1 MNRSKKIRVLFI
13 NRSYWPDTEATGQLL
28 TALCEDLASEFEIEV
43 ISGRPNH
50 TNDRFRASTVGII
63 RCKGVTIQRVLH
75 TRFPKSSSIGRILN
89 LMTFTASAF
98 LATLWRS
105 PRPDIVITET
115 DPFFLPLLGRFIQW
129 RYRIPFVAYLQDI
142 YPDIAIALG
151 KAKEGRLTK
160 TLRNLLV
167 SSYNKADR
175 VVVLCND
182 MKTRCIQ
189 NGVQEEHIDI
199 IPNWAD
205 CRQIY
210 PIKENNEFRKQHQ
223 LDGKFV
229 VMYSGNL
236 GMAHLLDPILDAAV
250 ELKSHPEIVFLFIGE
265 GVQKER
271 LRKRVAELGLNNV
284 RFLGYQPEEF
294 LKQSLSAAD
303 IQIVSML
310 PEVKGCL
317 MPSKLYGVLAS
328 GTAVLSI
335 SPRDSDLSQLIISE
349 DVGLVCD
356 PNPSET
362 LNRRM
367 VEAIRGMATNPDFT
381 RQQGVR
387 GRALCLEQ
395 FDRHQQVARFAEIL
409 RKAGRVSI
417 PETSRAAAAAPT
429 AKTKRQYPVLTQGK

>member
-1 MNRSKKIRVLFI
+1 MNRSKKLRVLFI

-28 TALCEDLASEFEIEV
+28 TALCEDLASEFEVEV

-50 TNDRFRASTVGII
+50 TKERFRASTVGII

-89 LMTFTASAF
+89 LITFTVSAF
-98 LATLWRS
+98 LATLWRN
-105 PRPDIVITET
+105 PRPDIVVTET

-129 RYRIPFVAYLQDI
+129 RYRIPFIAYLQDI
-142 YPDIAIALG
+142 YPDIAVALG
-151 KAKEGRLTK
+151 KAKEGRLTR
-160 TLRNLLV
+160 TLRHLLV

-175 VVVLCND
+175 VVVLCHD
-182 MKTRCIQ
+182 MKKRCIK
-189 NGVQEEHIDI
+189 NGVQEQRIEI

-205 CRQIY
+205 CKQVY
-210 PIKENNEFRKQHQ
+210 PIKDENLFRKQHG
-223 LDGKFV
+223 LEDKFV

-236 GMAHLLDPILDAAV
+236 GMAHLLDPILDAAKAL
-250 ELKSHPEIVFLFIGE
+250 ESHPDIVFLFIGE

-271 LRKRVAELGLNNV
+271 LRKLAEDRGLHNV

-335 SPRDSDLSQLIISE
+335 SPRDSDLSQLIMSE

-356 PNPSET
+356 PHPPET
-362 LNRRM
+362 LNKRM
-367 VEAIRGMATNPDFT
+367 IETIHGMATNPDFT
-381 RQQGVR
+381 RQQGMR
-387 GRALCLEQ
+387 GRKLCLER

-409 RKAGRVSI
+409 READGISSQEPIHSTTAGSSAESI
-417 PETSRAAAAAPT
+417 RH
-429 AKTKRQYPVLTQGK
+429 QPVFAQGE